1 MPEFPSDLAT
11 KRLLVLGLGI
21 IVVLGAGQ
29 SRAAEALIAVASN
42 FDRTVR
48 ALEEEFERT
57 GTHSV
62 TIVSGSTGK
71 LYAQIVNGAPFDAF
85 LSADDLRPALL
96 EKEGRAVGGSRFT
109 YAMGRLCLWGPDPQ
123 RIAPDGMQTLRAGD
137 FRRLAIANPRLAPY
151 GAAAQATLRAFG
163 LDEALADR
171 LVMGENVGQVY
182 SIVATGNAELGFVA
196 LAQVLTMDE
205 AEAGSRWDVPAEL
218 HNPIRQD
225 AVLLR
230 HGESNPAAA
239 EFLRY
244 LRSPAARLLVQSF
257 GYEVE

>member
-1 MPEFPSDLAT
+1 MPEFPSDLIRR
-11 KRLLVLGLGI
+11 RLLALVLGI
-21 IVVLGAGQ
+21 MVVLGTGQ
-29 SRAAEALIAVASN
+29 SRAAEALVAVASN

-48 ALEEEFERT
+48 SLEEGFEQA
-57 GTHSV
+57 GTHSITV
-62 TIVSGSTGK
+62 VSGSTGK

-85 LSADDLRPALL
+85 LAADDLRPSLL

-109 YAMGRLCLWGPDPQ
+109 YAIGRLCLWSPDPH
-123 RIAPDGMQTLRAGD
+123 RIAPDGRQTLRAGD

-151 GAAAQATLRAFG
+151 GAAAEATLRALG

-182 SIVATGNAELGFVA
+182 SMVATGNAELGFVA

-205 AEAGSRWDVPAEL
+205 AGAGSRWDVPAEF
-218 HNPIRQD
+218 HSPIRQD
-225 AVLLR
+225 AVLLP
-230 HGESNPAAA
+230 HGASNPAAV

-244 LRSPAARLLVQSF
+244 LRSPAARLIVQSF